1 VGIFSFFSKSK
12 PVFSAADSDRI
23 IAAIREAEKATSG
36 EVRVFIER
44 KNPLVS
50 TLERAAEVFYELKM
64 QETDHRNGVLLYLAT
79 DHHEVALFGDEG
91 IHKALGSAWWEKE
104 VQEMLQYFRQ
114 QDLATGMVHC
124 ISHVGR
130 ALQEKFPYE
139 ASTDRNELPDEI
151 IFGK

>member
-1 VGIFSFFSKSK
+1 MGIFSFFSKSK
-12 PVFSAADSDRI
+12 PVFSTADSERI
-23 IAAIREAEKATSG
+23 VAAIREAEKATSG
-36 EVRVFIER
+36 EVRVFIEK

-50 TLERAAEVFYELKM
+50 TLERAAEIFYDLKM

-91 IHKALGSAWWEKE
+91 IHQALGSAWWEKE
-104 VQEMLQYFRQ
+104 VQEMLQYFKKE
-114 QDLATGMVHC
+114 DLPTGIIRC
-124 ISHVGR
+124 IEHVGR

-151 IFGK
+151 IFGQ